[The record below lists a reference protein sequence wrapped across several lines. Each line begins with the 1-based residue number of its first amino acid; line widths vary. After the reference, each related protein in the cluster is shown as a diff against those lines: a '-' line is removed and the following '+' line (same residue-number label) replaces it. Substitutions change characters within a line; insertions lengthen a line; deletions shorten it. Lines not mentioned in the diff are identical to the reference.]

1 MSGFSCLSH
10 GYPSITV
17 SLPRDVTRSQ
27 SLVAL
32 PCTSTCTSVYSCITP
47 PTFGVPSTFLTGI
60 FFLSHMKSIFFS
72 STKVFAIKF
81 APFAPQS
88 MRAIVSTF
96 RFPKVMMIG
105 VFISSVEC
113 VTGCISLMETNKGK
127 STVESS
133 SSSSKNPFDQLAQ

>member
-10 GYPSITV
+10 GYPNITV

-32 PCTSTCTSVYSCITP
+32 PCTLTRTSVYSCIAP
-47 PTFGVPSTFLTGI
+47 PMFGVPLTFLTGI
-60 FFLSHMKSIFFS
+60 FFLSCMRGIFFS

-96 RFPKVMMIG
+96 QFPKVMIIG
-105 VFISSVEC
+105 VFISLVEG

-127 STVESS
+127 STVKSS
-133 SSSSKNPFDQLAQ
+133 SSSSKNPSGRLAQ